1 LYNIS
6 VAVLDDDTGS
16 DIATTE
22 LKINNAL
29 PEIISLSVG
38 PPLTPEGGTVTLN
51 CAFTDPGIL
60 DTWNAS
66 INWGDGT
73 TTQIAGLSADVFESS
88 HVYSRGG
95 IYEITL
101 NLSDDDMGSVTETA
115 NVMVTGAGVI
125 DGVLYIA
132 GTSGDDVVQIDKTCN
147 GKIKVHASFLPDR
160 SHVRTFNAKEIERI
174 EICLGDGNDHAY
186 ISDNIK
192 LPVLMDGGAG
202 NDHLHAG
209 RGPTMMMGGEGND
222 KLVGSRADDRIY
234 GGAGKDLIMGNGG
247 NDVIDAG
254 SGNDLVFGGTG
265 NDVIDGGSGNDRLFG
280 EGGNDKI
287 LGGDGNDL
295 LVGGRGHDTLDGGAG
310 RDRLVNWFGAYNDH
324 KRHGHKA
331 CHETKISPCASWVKH
346 FVSDF
351 AKANDTHHANS
362 GIKIVLPGWDNCKP
376 NIAKGHGRS

>member
-1 LYNIS
+1 M
-6 VAVLDDDTGS
+6 GC

-38 PPLTPEGGTVTLN
+38 PPLTPEGGRVTLN

-60 DTWNAS
+60 DSWNAS

-73 TTQIAGLSADVFESS
+73 TTQIAGLSADLFESS

-101 NLSDDDMGSVTETA
+101 GLSDDDMGSVTDTA

-132 GTSGDDVVQIDKTCN
+132 GTSGNDWVEIDKTCN
-147 GKIKVHASFLPDR
+147 GKIKVYASFLPDR
-160 SHVRTFNAKEIERI
+160 CHVRTFNAKEIERI
-174 EICLGDGNDHAY
+174 EIYLGDGNDHAY

-209 RGPTMMMGGEGND
+209 RGPTIMIGGEGND
-222 KLVGSRADDRIY
+222 RLVGSRADDKIY
-234 GGAGKDLIMGNGG
+234 GGAGKDLIIGNGG

-254 SGNDLVFGGTG
+254 SGNDLVYGGTG

-280 EGGNDKI
+280 ESGNDKI
-287 LGGDGNDL
+287 SGGDGNDL

-310 RDRLVNWFGAYNDH
+310 KDRLVDWFGTYNDH
-324 KRHGHKA
+324 KRHGHNA
-331 CHETKISPCASWVKH
+331 CHETKISPCASWVKD

-351 AKANDTHHANS
+351 AKTNDTHHANS
-362 GIKIVLPGWDNCKP
+362 GIKIVLPILDHMKP
-376 NIAKGHGRS
+376 KNNKSH